1 MVEVH
6 TGDAIEI
13 VSNKV
18 DNPSREGVV
27 IDVLEQDPLRLEV
40 RWSDGHCSILQPRG
54 GNVRVVSK
62 A

>member
-1 MVEVH
+1 MEVH

-27 IDVLEQDPLRLEV
+27 VDVLEQNPLRLEV
-40 RWSDGHCSILQPRG
+40 EWSDGHRSILQPRG

-62 A
+62 S

>member
-1 MVEVH
+1 MEVH

-27 IDVLEQDPLRLEV
+27 IEVLEQDPLRLEV
-40 RWSDGHCSILQPRG
+40 EWSDGHRSILQPRG